1 MINCKVFFQLMVTVY
16 KEKPKSYS
24 YALYYAVALGLYLK
38 QHIFQNKMQRT
49 GLEPCYRIVTNL
61 SPS

>member
-1 MINCKVFFQLMVTVY
+1 MINCKIFFQLMVTVY

-49 GLEPCYRIVTNL
+49 GLEPC
-61 SPS
+61 